1 MCVQQLVKF
10 CEGNSL
16 FVVQKGCRFVCGR
29 CGGRIVERTGASCV
43 QAFIGVVICIAV
55 GLFSLHHECVGIR
68 S

>member
-1 MCVQQLVKF
+1 M
-10 CEGNSL
+10 G
-16 FVVQKGCRFVCGR
+16 
-29 CGGRIVERTGASCV
+29 RTGASCV